1 MQVRKTWQLK
11 HLTRME
17 AIDGEAG
24 EVSPAAIELC
34 FVNNAFTSENR
45 LALRA
50 EPPAALTDFLG
61 ALYLFCRRVPS
72 SADNRAGLRP

>member
-1 MQVRKTWQLK
+1 MRKTWQLK

-24 EVSPAAIELC
+24 DVRPAAIELC

-50 EPPAALTDFLG
+50 EPPAALADFLG

-72 SADNRAGLRP
+72 SPDSRAGLRP